1 MIIFRKFPE
10 NFLDFPNSS
19 WYFSEFSQNISRNFS
34 WKLWNQFSFVAMLKN
49 NIFFY
54 LWNCLR
60 KKCDILSI
68 ELSKER
74 KYVKTFFIVKWITGK
89 IKDWSDIKII
99 LFLLL
104 KLLFCKFFFIKTN
117 KHTEQQTQV
126 CCALK
131 KTENTLR
138 TWIKFNSSWEKITTT
153 KNSSLKF
160 CHKKKTFRSQN
171 DYASQIYLFQ
181 TWKKNSLKTLL
192 VQNRKHSEDKVQ

>member
-1 MIIFRKFPE
+1 MSLLVCSHKRLSRKTSTNIRIHFCKAKKKRFCDNFFRKFPE

-49 NIFFY
+49 IFFFY

-104 KLLFCKFFFIKTN
+104 KLLSLF
-117 KHTEQQTQV
+117 HR
-126 CCALK
+126 K
-131 KTENTLR
+131 KTCRLFFGFQ
-138 TWIKFNSSWEKITTT
+138 KFAPWSFF
-153 KNSSLKF
+153 L
-160 CHKKKTFRSQN
+160 
-171 DYASQIYLFQ
+171 QIFL
-181 TWKKNSLKTLL
+181 
-192 VQNRKHSEDKVQ
+192 H

>member
-74 KYVKTFFIVKWITGK
+74 KYVKTFFIVKWITWK

-104 KLLFCKFFFIKTN
+104 KLLSLF
-117 KHTEQQTQV
+117 HR
-126 CCALK
+126 K
-131 KTENTLR
+131 KTCRLFFGFQ
-138 TWIKFNSSWEKITTT
+138 KFAP
-153 KNSSLKF
+153 SSLKPTNTQSNR
-160 CHKKKTFRSQN
+160 HKFVV
-171 DYASQIYLFQ
+171 L
-181 TWKKNSLKTLL
+181 
-192 VQNRKHSEDKVQ
+192 

>member
-34 WKLWNQFSFVAMLKN
+34 WKLWNQFSFVAMLEN

-104 KLLFCKFFFIKTN
+104 KLLSLF
-117 KHTEQQTQV
+117 HR
-126 CCALK
+126 K
-131 KTENTLR
+131 KTCRLFFGFQ
-138 TWIKFNSSWEKITTT
+138 KFAP
-153 KNSSLKF
+153 SSLKPTNTQSNR
-160 CHKKKTFRSQN
+160 HKFVV
-171 DYASQIYLFQ
+171 L
-181 TWKKNSLKTLL
+181 
-192 VQNRKHSEDKVQ
+192 